1 MDGGHA
7 LAMRRQVPH
16 KKRFLRMLDGVV
28 KATAVRVQSGY
39 CGRLSL
45 DVVLGLGFL
54 KICHMQAWQI
64 QDVDGHRAKTRK

>member
-1 MDGGHA
+1 MNSHT

-16 KKRFLRMLDGVV
+16 KKRLLRMLDGVV
-28 KATAVRVQSGY
+28 RSAAVRAQSGY

-45 DVVLGLGFL
+45 DVVLRLGFL

-64 QDVDGHRAKTRK
+64 QDVDGHRANSRK